1 MTNPIDTSEEYVL
14 EDGEGLIDLRG
25 EGDECGIVIENRPIA
40 ITWPDGLG
48 SVGQYIVRSRNR
60 EGISDRLQAIR
71 EVANH
76 GISAGISLSSQI
88 SPLISLFATGV
99 YTLEYWYEFYP
110 HNVVW
115 DKTWSALDGMN
126 VYPAC
131 CQSTDE
137 QIDLIPTQAMQNLV
151 SERIAHFEESIKKG
165 CRPVVFIAGVNNSN
179 FAFVLDG
186 HHKLRAYEKLKTLPS
201 VVFIQRQQGQALNL
215 TEGLTFLERIRKD
228 KSLISKHTWEQEYRR
243 FKNPAGS

>member
-1 MTNPIDTSEEYVL
+1 MTNLTETSEQYVL

-25 EGDECGIVIENRPIA
+25 EGDECGIIIENRPIA

-60 EGISDRLQAIR
+60 DGISDRLRAIR

-76 GISAGISLSSQI
+76 GIRTGISLSSQI

-99 YTLEYWYEFYP
+99 YTLEYWYEFYS

-137 QIDLIPTQAMQNLV
+137 QIDLIPTQAVQNLL

-165 CRPVVFIAGVNNSN
+165 CRPVVFIAGVSN
-179 FAFVLDG
+179 LDFAFVLDG
-186 HHKLRAYEKLKTLPS
+186 HHKLRAYEKLQTLPS
-201 VVFIQRQQGQALNL
+201 VVFIKRQHGQALHL
-215 TEGLTFLERIRKD
+215 TEGLAFLNRIRED
-228 KSLISKHTWEQEYRR
+228 KPPLSKHTWEQEYRR
-243 FKNPAGS
+243 HKQNDP